1 MASIPLNYF
10 KRVSVAATTTP
21 TVIYTAPASRAGIIL
36 SAVASNLTGSTQTIT
51 VGISANNVSGSY
63 YDLLKSFSVPSGDA
77 VNIAVGKLVLG
88 TSDQL
93 IVSSGAGSAINFTL
107 SVLEAVNTQ

>member
-10 KRVSVAATTTP
+10 KRISVLATTTP
-21 TVIYTAPASRAGIIL
+21 TVIYTAPSSRAGIIL
-36 SAVASNLTGSTQTIT
+36 SGVATNLTVSTQTIT
-51 VGISANNVSGSY
+51 VSISSSDTPGSY
-63 YDLLKSFSVPSGDA
+63 YDILKDFSVPQGDA

-93 IVSSGAGSAINFTL
+93 IISANNSSSVNFTL